1 MRIPS
6 EQLSKSD
13 SNQFH
18 LTPLPGLLSF
28 LIRGIQLFLCSG
40 CRASNSYLT
49 AQLVSVLTPQPS
61 GSHQLPAWRARFS
74 QSWLSPHPTLKSFK
88 FYNAEFRHQ
97 AQTPGWQWAPG
108 GQTFALSQN
117 KTPLTRGPG
126 SALPPRGLQS
136 TDQPSRTSADA
147 GICQG
152 PSDSHRHWGAVTCL
166 PWTAGPDQKGP
177 RPCRKHRRARG
188 VSHTFQ
194 MHTFQEGR
202 WDKHN
207 HGASG

>member
-1 MRIPS
+1 MNIMGD
-6 EQLSKSD
+6 LSMEELAS
-13 SNQFH
+13 SIFGALSTNQFH

-97 AQTPGWQWAPG
+97 AQTPG
-108 GQTFALSQN
+108 
-117 KTPLTRGPG
+117 
-126 SALPPRGLQS
+126 
-136 TDQPSRTSADA
+136 
-147 GICQG
+147 
-152 PSDSHRHWGAVTCL
+152 
-166 PWTAGPDQKGP
+166 
-177 RPCRKHRRARG
+177 
-188 VSHTFQ
+188 
-194 MHTFQEGR
+194 
-202 WDKHN
+202 
-207 HGASG
+207 